1 MICESC
7 GGRYEDDMLL
17 CPYCGTEN
25 PALAAGEQQAYM
37 AQYEEKTRRLDEV
50 PDRLARRASG
60 RAGRTAGIVAGFF
73 LAALLAGWGVS
84 RIAASRALG
93 KQQKQVQ
100 QLEEYYQAGE
110 YGRMADYLE
119 EIGGSGATFEKYD
132 QMGGIYER
140 FVWTKNFVED
150 YQDEIR
156 GCLQEQETDRALNLI
171 SCDLSDC
178 FGQLRRIRDL
188 EEEGFPYGNK
198 DGMREIA
205 KRYEELLADTYLLD
219 ADEIGEGISRYESAE
234 TDYTDL
240 AELALKR
247 LSGGNV

>member
-25 PALAAGEQQAYM
+25 PALAAKEQQAYM
-37 AQYEEKTRRLDEV
+37 AQYEEKTRKLDEL
-50 PDRLARRASG
+50 PEQLARRASG
-60 RAGRTAGIVAGFF
+60 RAGRTACIAACFF

-84 RIAASRALG
+84 RIAASRALE

-100 QLEEYYQAGE
+100 KLEEYYQAGE
-110 YGRMADYLE
+110 YGLMADYLE
-119 EIGGSGATFEKYD
+119 EIDGSGATFEKYD
-132 QMGGIYER
+132 QMGEIYER

-156 GCLQEQETDRALNLI
+156 ECLQEQETERALNLI

-178 FGQLRRIRDL
+178 FCQLRRIR
-188 EEEGFPYGNK
+188 EIGEEGFPYENG
-198 DGMREIA
+198 DGMREIEE
-205 KRYEELLADTYLLD
+205 RYVELLGSTYLLD
-219 ADEIGEGISRYESAE
+219 GEEVEEGISRYESAE

-240 AELALKR
+240 AGLALQR
-247 LSGGNV
+247 LSGGKI